1 MQPSLF
7 DPSGSNVVVE
17 AALWVQR
24 LLLGSLATSIAVIA
38 VAWLGFM
45 MLQGSVSIRR
55 GGQLLAGCFILFGS
69 AAIAQGLSG
78 LAQREDAAFERST
91 PISSTSVPPPP
102 TTELA
107 PYDPYAGAS
116 VPIR

>member
-1 MQPSLF
+1 MPQSLF
-7 DPSGSNVVVE
+7 DPSSSNAIVE

-38 VAWLGFM
+38 VASLGFM

-55 GGQLLAGCFILFGS
+55 GAQLIAGCFILFGS

-78 LAQREDAAFERST
+78 MAQQEDAAFERYDSG
-91 PISSTSVPPPP
+91 PPLYASPSP
-102 TTELA
+102 ATELA

-116 VPIR
+116 VPLR

>member
-7 DPSGSNVVVE
+7 DPSGSNAVVE

-55 GGQLLAGCFILFGS
+55 GTQLLAGCFILFGS
-69 AAIAQGLSG
+69 ASIAQGLAG
-78 LAQREDAAFERST
+78 LAQREGGREAIAADYRPAATAS
-91 PISSTSVPPPP
+91 PQA
-102 TTELA
+102 TELA

-116 VPIR
+116 VPVR

>member
-1 MQPSLF
+1 MQPNLF
-7 DPSGSNVVVE
+7 DPSGRDAVAE
-17 AALWVQR
+17 AALWVQQ
-24 LLLGSLATSIAVIA
+24 LLLGPLATSIAVIA

-55 GGQLLAGCFILFGS
+55 GGQLIAGCFILFGS

-78 LAQREDAAFERST
+78 LAARDGAGFDRYTANS
-91 PISSTSVPPPP
+91 PPARPLP
-102 TTELA
+102 KTELA

-116 VPIR
+116 VPVR

>member
-7 DPSGSNVVVE
+7 DPSGSNAVVE

-55 GGQLLAGCFILFGS
+55 GTQLLAGCFILFG
-69 AAIAQGLSG
+69 AASIAQGLAG
-78 LAQREDAAFERST
+78 LAQREGGREAIAADYRPAATVS
-91 PISSTSVPPPP
+91 PQA
-102 TTELA
+102 TELA

-116 VPIR
+116 VPVR

>member
-1 MQPSLF
+1 MEPSLF
-7 DPSGSNVVVE
+7 DPSRNSAIVE

-55 GGQLLAGCFILFGS
+55 GAQLIAGCFILFGS

-78 LAQREDAAFERST
+78 LAGREGAAFEQLA
-91 PISSTSVPPPP
+91 PISATSVPSSP

-116 VPIR
+116 VPVR